1 MIFLPNDKMNI
12 NKFVDTQLPTKGQIF
27 DRTGKRAVSPSG
39 VYTYDELA
47 LIGRS
52 LTEAAERFARRA
64 ESYERPQ
71 SEASKSSADEE

>member
-1 MIFLPNDKMNI
+1 MIFLPEDKMNI

-27 DRTGKRAVSPSG
+27 DRTGQRAVAPAG
-39 VYTYDELA
+39 VYTHDDPA

-52 LTEAAERFARRA
+52 TTESAERFARDA

-71 SEASKSSADEE
+71 LESAPSHEE

>member
-1 MIFLPNDKMNI
+1 MLFLPDDKMNI

-27 DRTGKRAVSPSG
+27 DRTGKRSVAPNG
-39 VYTYDELA
+39 VYTHDDPA

-52 LTEAAERFARRA
+52 NTESAECFARDA

-71 SEASKSSADEE
+71 PASENAEE